1 MLNMNTYSCYFLLY
15 LQKPVII
22 ICLSFLLFFYSSISI
37 NAQDTRERPRVG
49 LVLSGGGAHGI
60 AHLGV
65 IKVMEEAGL
74 RPDLITGVSMGSII
88 GGLYSLGY
96 SADSLQK
103 ILKGINWKVIL
114 SNKIPENKVIF
125 LEKEHFANSAI
136 SLPLSSRK
144 ILLPS
149 GLINGQQAENMLSYL
164 AWPAA
169 DINDFSKLPIPFLCV
184 ATDIIRYKKVDLKTG
199 YLPDAIRASFS
210 VPSIFTPLKIDTLLL
225 LDGGLIRNFAATE
238 ARDMGA
244 DIIIGSYVG
253 FNGYKADKLMTV
265 GGIMEQIAMFRSL
278 DDFEDEKKLVNV
290 LIKPNT
296 NKLSI
301 FQFDNVDSLI
311 QRGYEA
317 ALPYKQYFRKL
328 ADSLNK
334 IGPQKPIKYIL
345 NKKSYIF
352 SQIEITGNK
361 SYSYEQILGVLDIK
375 PGQKVDK
382 ELLTDRIELLYGKA
396 WFDKVKF
403 RVINRNDSLILNID
417 CIEKPASML
426 YGSVHYDN
434 ALQSGLIFEI
444 SMKNLLTQR
453 SVINFGSRIG
463 QYFRVDLN
471 CLQFIDKNQVFGM
484 SANFYSDNTL
494 LPLLEL
500 RKEKGEVISRNFTP
514 GLSINK
520 RIGLNNLMGISV
532 NYENLNLLLH
542 YISDAHLK
550 NFSYNYITAIYDY
563 KINTLDKKNF
573 PNRGS
578 IFNFS
583 VSTSKLQ
590 SAELKTDTSSTDFTR
605 NNRGEFSFD
614 RFYTMHVS
622 IDHYFSTAGK
632 ATFSIG
638 GDLLFITKCDS
649 ITAQNNF
656 YLLGGFESISKR
668 SVPMVG
674 FQPNEIPVK
683 KLAGIRTAFDV
694 ELFEDF
700 HMNIMA
706 NFFAAQEANR
716 NSGFSLLSGIGVG
729 AGYMSVIGP
738 IKIGLMYGS
747 YKREEYFNKIKG
759 YISIGYNF

>member
-1 MLNMNTYSCYFLLY
+1 MNIYSCDYSQY

-22 ICLSFLLFFYSSISI
+22 ICLSFLLLFYSSISI
-37 NAQDTRERPRVG
+37 NAQDNRERPRVG

-210 VPSIFTPLKIDTLLL
+210 VPSIFTPLKIDSLLL

-253 FNGYKADKLMTV
+253 FNGYKADKLMTI

-290 LIKPNT
+290 LIRPNT

-301 FQFDNVDSLI
+301 IQFDNVDSLI

-352 SQIEITGNK
+352 SQIEITGNRT
-361 SYSYEQILGVLDIK
+361 YSYEQILGVLDIK

-453 SVINFGSRIG
+453 SVINLGSRIG

-614 RFYTMHVS
+614 RFYAMHVS
-622 IDHYFSTAGK
+622 IDHYFYTAGR

-694 ELFEDF
+694 ELLEDF

-706 NFFAAQEANR
+706 NLFAAQEANR

-738 IKIGLMYGS
+738 IKIGLMYGT
-747 YKREEYFNKIKG
+747 YKKEEYFNKIKG

>member
-1 MLNMNTYSCYFLLY
+1 MLNMNIYSCDFSQY

-22 ICLSFLLFFYSSISI
+22 ICLSFLLLFYSSISI
-37 NAQDTRERPRVG
+37 NAQDNRERPRVG

-210 VPSIFTPLKIDTLLL
+210 VPSIFTPLKIDSLLL

-253 FNGYKADKLMTV
+253 FNGYKADKLMTI

-290 LIKPNT
+290 LIRPNT

-301 FQFDNVDSLI
+301 IQFDNVDSLI

-352 SQIEITGNK
+352 SQIEITGNRT
-361 SYSYEQILGVLDIK
+361 YSYEQILGVLDIK

-453 SVINFGSRIG
+453 SVINLGSRIG

-614 RFYTMHVS
+614 RFYAMHVS
-622 IDHYFSTAGK
+622 IDHYFYTAGR

-694 ELFEDF
+694 ELLEDF

-706 NFFAAQEANR
+706 NLFAAQEANR

-738 IKIGLMYGS
+738 IKIGLMYGT
-747 YKREEYFNKIKG
+747 YKKEEYFNKIKG

>member
-1 MLNMNTYSCYFLLY
+1 MLNMNIYSCDFSQY

-22 ICLSFLLFFYSSISI
+22 ICLSFLLLFYSSISI
-37 NAQDTRERPRVG
+37 NAQDNRERPRVG

-210 VPSIFTPLKIDTLLL
+210 VPSIFTPLKIDSLLL

-253 FNGYKADKLMTV
+253 FNGYKADKLMTI

-290 LIKPNT
+290 LIRPNT

-301 FQFDNVDSLI
+301 IQFDNVDSLI

-352 SQIEITGNK
+352 SQIEITGNRT
-361 SYSYEQILGVLDIK
+361 YSYEQILGVLDIK

-453 SVINFGSRIG
+453 SVINLGSRIG

>member
-1 MLNMNTYSCYFLLY
+1 MNIYSCDFSQY

-22 ICLSFLLFFYSSISI
+22 ICLSFLLLFYSSISI
-37 NAQDTRERPRVG
+37 NAQDNRERPRVG

-210 VPSIFTPLKIDTLLL
+210 VPSIFTPLKIDSLLL

-253 FNGYKADKLMTV
+253 FNGYKADKLMTI

-290 LIKPNT
+290 LIRPNT

-301 FQFDNVDSLI
+301 IQFDNVDSLI

-352 SQIEITGNK
+352 SQIEITGNRT
-361 SYSYEQILGVLDIK
+361 YSYEQILGVLDIK

-453 SVINFGSRIG
+453 SVINLGSRIG

-614 RFYTMHVS
+614 RFYAMHVS
-622 IDHYFSTAGK
+622 IDHYFYTAGR

-694 ELFEDF
+694 ELLEDF

-706 NFFAAQEANR
+706 NLFAAQEANR

-738 IKIGLMYGS
+738 IKIGLMYGT
-747 YKREEYFNKIKG
+747 YKKEEYFNKIKG